1 MIISY
6 LQAQH
11 LDIIG
16 FNRYNAWYSL
26 PGHTEIIRVRLEDE
40 VIKWHKKHN
49 KPVFMTEY
57 GADSYAGL
65 HMVFYTIVHKFIF
78 KKFVFFFND
87 KLLFVSIVDLESF
100 VRLVRRISSG
110 IDVRT
115 LQSI

>member
-1 MIISY
+1 MIILY

-26 PGHTEIIRVRLEDE
+26 PGHTEIIRIRLEEE

-49 KPVFMTEY
+49 KLVFMTEY

-65 HMVFYTIVHKFIF
+65 HMVFYTIFHKTI
-78 KKFVFFFND
+78 KKKSFFV
-87 KLLFVSIVDLESF
+87 KLSLVSIGNLESF
-100 VRLVRRISSG
+100 VRLVRRISSR